1 MYWNILWSKWNFIS
15 EEKQLVRKALLL
27 WVVLKL
33 THWNQTDVSKTNSQ
47 VCPSGFAYMKKSTM
61 STVLYIFFN
70 FFINSNILD
79 AVV

>member
-33 THWNQTDVSKTNSQ
+33 AWNQTDVSKTNSQ

-61 STVLYIFFN
+61 SAVLSIFLN

-79 AVV
+79 AIV

>member
-33 THWNQTDVSKTNSQ
+33 AWNQTDVSKTNSQ

-61 STVLYIFFN
+61 SAVLYIFLN